1 MWAWPSLERENEG
14 RQQFQVPYRV
24 ELETASPLPPSLTI
38 TLPRPL
44 RPSSDML
51 LVTENQTVIHNV
63 ISPRYNCQRLVD
75 VHHIPKIQLRFC
87 RNVRSPRWNWNWPI
101 RVGYPRLNFGSSVD
115 EVGPQLSDPLDR
127 IEIRLWMSH
136 LADLTE
142 VGYTVRS
149 RRFS

>member
-38 TLPRPL
+38 TFPRPL

-51 LVTENQTVIHNV
+51 LVTENQTVVHNV

-87 RNVRSPRWNWNWPI
+87 RNVRSPRWKWNWPI

-115 EVGPQLSDPLDR
+115 EIGPQLSDPLDR

-136 LADLTE
+136 LVDLTE